1 MTPLFHLRYWIAA
14 PLLEKLRSELAQ
26 TSVDREREAYSL
38 GRAHGELAG
47 QQALLT
53 EFTRIL
59 DERKALSYEVT
70 EADLERARK
79 GILHWRNMS
88 TGGASW
94 MLVSA

>member
-1 MTPLFHLRYWIAA
+1 MNPLHRFRQWIAE
-14 PLLEKLRSELAQ
+14 PLLARLREELQ
-26 TSVDREREAYSL
+26 TGFYQVTVDRQREAYDL

-59 DERKALSYEVT
+59 DERRSMTYEVT

-79 GILHWRNMS
+79 GILH
-88 TGGASW
+88 
-94 MLVSA
+94 